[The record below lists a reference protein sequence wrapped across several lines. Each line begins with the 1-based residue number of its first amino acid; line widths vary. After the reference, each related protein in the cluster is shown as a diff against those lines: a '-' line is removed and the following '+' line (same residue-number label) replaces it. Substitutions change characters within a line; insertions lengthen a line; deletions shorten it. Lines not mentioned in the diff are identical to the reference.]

1 MAESKPEQEPSIEE
15 ILASIRQIISDDDE
29 GAAPQA
35 DKAPAAPPPVEAAEE
50 PVEPVTAEQ
59 PEATPADPVAAE
71 PDVPEVETAKEAE
84 SEEDVLELTTDMQE
98 EPLEQDVEDD
108 ALLDDDIEIALAEI
122 NETLAQEP
130 VDDDLNDDD
139 GGEPEPSFDEDVE
152 EDMAL
157 GEESFEDI
165 ISEKAQSAALASM
178 SKLASGMPVSKPKET
193 PRHYDGVTLEDIVR
207 DLLHPML
214 REWMDD
220 NLPPMVER
228 IVQKELEKLSR
239 RIAD

>member
-29 GAAPQA
+29 GTAPQA
-35 DKAPAAPPPVEAAEE
+35 DKEPAAPQSAEAAPAPVAPATADLEE
-50 PVEPVTAEQ
+50 TAQ
-59 PEATPADPVAAE
+59 ADPVVAE
-71 PDVPEVETAKEAE
+71 ADGPVAEEEAE
-84 SEEDVLELTTDMQE
+84 AVDEEDVLELTTDMQE
-98 EPLEQDVEDD
+98 EPLEQEANDE

-130 VDDDLNDDD
+130 VDDDDLSDD